1 MKEIYGDI
9 MDVKS
14 GVIVHQVNCQNRIGA
29 GLSGAIIS
37 RYPIV
42 EKLYH
47 ELCETLPPK
56 QLLGEVQKI
65 QAAPGL
71 VIVNLF
77 GQLYYGNAEK
87 THRVY
92 TDPNALTEGIQRVLD
107 ETNETVFIPGFIG
120 CGLAGYDWTK
130 LKPVLKRL
138 RGSERLTAIYKAR
151 IQKGFG
157 AATPPRWD
165 I

>member
-1 MKEIYGDI
+1 MRANGTPVDLLRDFKKFKGGFRHERNLRRHHGCQIRGHRP
-9 MDVKS
+9 S
-14 GVIVHQVNCQNRIGA
+14 GQ
-29 GLSGAIIS
+29 
-37 RYPIV
+37 
-42 EKLYH
+42 
-47 ELCETLPPK
+47 LPEPYR
-56 QLLGEVQKI
+56 LLGEVQKI

-130 LKPVLKRL
+130 LKPVLKQL